1 MTIFNSPTEAALAA
15 KVAQFAFNRLAPL
28 SQSPHE
34 VELAI
39 KEHTSLAA
47 LAKGAVAANLQLC
60 IDDFKRHFPSAIEV
74 IEDDPDAALTFFE
87 IIGFTADVKYHLDDL
102 LRLALSY

>member
-1 MTIFNSPTEAALAA
+1 MTIFKSPTEAALAA
-15 KVAQFAFNRLAPL
+15 KVALFAFNRLAPL

-47 LAKGAVAANLQLC
+47 LAKGAVAANLQMCL
-60 IDDFKRHFPSAIEV
+60 DDFKVHFPAAIADL
-74 IEDDPDAALTFFE
+74 EDEPAAALTFFE
-87 IIGFTADVKYHLDDL
+87 IIGFVDEVKDHLDGH